1 MIRSSAFYANGQR
14 LPASARNLLA
24 LKGDASTPGAAPL
37 SAAAKVSTRSPMAL
51 VRDDVRTSAPALFD

>member
-14 LPASARNLLA
+14 LLASARNLPA
-24 LKGDASTPGAAPL
+24 LKGDASTQGDAPL
-37 SAAAKVSTRSPMAL
+37 STAAQVSTRSPKAL